1 MDRIKRLSNEIMN
14 EYQNKFGTD
23 FSSNKQ
29 ILNEITII
37 RSKCLKNKIAGYI
50 TKILQRQKKYEQRK
64 KQLIEDENN
73 IDTKDSKRKKSI
85 SESTNNAS
93 LKEETETNESDKSS

>member
-37 RSKCLKNKIAGYI
+37 RSKSLKNKIACYI
-50 TKILQRQKKYEQRK
+50 TKILERQKKYEQRK